1 MKSFVFCPDVF
12 YWERLWVLDHYLKPV
27 MQSALS
33 YIRDSQHVLEKIKTI
48 VNPLHQQWQ
57 EWLENVILVT
67 ADVVGLYSIIAHQ
80 RGLKTLKEALPK
92 RDIKKIPT
100 EDLVNMAEFVLNSNI
115 FEFNNK
121 TYHQKSGPAI
131 QTKSAPPYAC
141 IWGWT
146 KVSRKAKQKTV
157 IWFRY
162 VDDIFW
168 TLGEQDLETFWRI

>member
-12 YWERLWVLDHYLKPV
+12 YWERLWVLEHYLKPV

-48 VNPLHQQWQ
+48 VNP
-57 EWLENVILVT
+57 

>member
-48 VNPLHQQWQ
+48 VNP
-57 EWLENVILVT
+57 

-115 FEFNNK
+115 FEFDNK

>member
-1 MKSFVFCPDVF
+1 MEIFVFCPDVY
-12 YWERLWVLDHYLKPV
+12 YWERLWVLDHCLKPV
-27 MQSALS
+27 TQSALS

-48 VNPLHQQWQ
+48 GSV
-57 EWLENVILVT
+57 LENVILVT
-67 ADVVGLYSIIAHQ
+67 ADVVGLYSNIAQQ

-146 KVSRKAKQKTV
+146 KVSRNAKQKTV

>member
-1 MKSFVFCPDVF
+1 
-12 YWERLWVLDHYLKPV
+12 

-48 VNPLHQQWQ
+48 VNP
-57 EWLENVILVT
+57 

-115 FEFNNK
+115 F
-121 TYHQKSGPAI
+121 
-131 QTKSAPPYAC
+131 
-141 IWGWT
+141 
-146 KVSRKAKQKTV
+146 
-157 IWFRY
+157 
-162 VDDIFW
+162 
-168 TLGEQDLETFWRI
+168 

>member
-48 VNPLHQQWQ
+48 VNP
-57 EWLENVILVT
+57 

>member
-1 MKSFVFCPDVF
+1 MEIFVFCPDVY
-12 YWERLWVLDHYLKPV
+12 YWERLWVLDHCLKPV
-27 MQSALS
+27 TQSALS

-48 VNPLHQQWQ
+48 GSV
-57 EWLENVILVT
+57 LENVILVT
-67 ADVVGLYSIIAHQ
+67 ADVVGLYSNIAQQ

-100 EDLVNMAEFVLNSNI
+100 EDLVNMAEFVLISNI

-121 TYHQKSGPAI
+121 AYHQKSGPAI
-131 QTKSAPPYAC
+131 RTKSAPPYVC

-146 KVSRKAKQKTV
+146 KVSRNAKHKTV

-168 TLGEQDLETFWRI
+168 TLGEQDLEKFWRI